1 MGQGQDPTAWI
12 ALGLSVAALGWNVLQ
27 LYIRSPRIGV
37 VMRKHMHVIAG
48 AESWEEMDV
57 IVVNSGAEAASI
69 AAVGIRSEDRSRTL
83 DVQRLRDGGSE
94 VTGPDLPARVE
105 AHDALRWVID
115 REDLGYFPTGTQLI
129 GYAHR
134 YKAFRRFLPKW
145 RPNPLRLTETVVGQV
160 KG

>member
-1 MGQGQDPTAWI
+1 MDHGQDPTAWI
-12 ALGLSVAALGWNVLQ
+12 ALGLSLAALGWNVLQ
-27 LYIRSPRIGV
+27 LYIRWPRIGV
-37 VMRKHMHVIAG
+37 VMRKHMHIVSG
-48 AESWEEMDV
+48 AESWEEMDL

-83 DVQRLRDGGSE
+83 DIQRIRDGGGE

-105 AHDALRWVID
+105 AHDALRWLID
-115 REDLGYFPTGTQLI
+115 RELLNYFPKGTPLI

-134 YKAFRRFLPKW
+134 YKAFRKYPTRW
-145 RPNPLRLTETVVGQV
+145 RNPLRLTETVVHQT